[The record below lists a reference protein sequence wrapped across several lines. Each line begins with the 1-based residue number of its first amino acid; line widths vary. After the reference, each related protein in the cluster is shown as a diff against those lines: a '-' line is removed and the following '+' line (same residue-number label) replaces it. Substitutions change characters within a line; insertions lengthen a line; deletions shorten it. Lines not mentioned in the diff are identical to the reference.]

1 VGDPIVNEEARLVRG
16 ESGDNACHD
25 KRGNN
30 RGSDGHEYLGS
41 PLVTRWFAPSV
52 DAVVRFFRHPGHAQQ
67 QSIDSQL
74 SGNATLVDKADDA
87 DRVPQSLVPAW
98 QAELKSLLLR
108 PGAATELESVATQ
121 IRKVSAAY
129 EAVDLRRQ
137 LADSQP
143 GTHRR
148 ELARSLESLSA
159 QIWEMIPPFY
169 GGYAPKLAISVR
181 ERALAP
187 LDEAVI
193 LYRAITEEHGHASL
207 EDLARSVE
215 ASARCRWDI
224 ARLYWL
230 STPGGSGPV
239 EDDQAMA
246 ASEEAVALYRQ
257 LAAGNPEEYRP
268 HLARVLISLMHHRW
282 KGVVDPSPAL
292 EPVEEAIL
300 IYRTLADEDPEE
312 YQFMLAYALDRKN
325 LLLFWL
331 GDKAGA
337 IAAVEE
343 AITACLPRASIEPKA
358 WRLLADLRIQHGGLT
373 GRRVPTNCAGFVDD
387 GDPPPEPLDMPP
399 KPPNYAEVLWWL

>member
-1 VGDPIVNEEARLVRG
+1 M
-16 ESGDNACHD
+16 
-25 KRGNN
+25 
-30 RGSDGHEYLGS
+30 
-41 PLVTRWFAPSV
+41 TRWFASSV
-52 DAVVRFFRHPGHAQQ
+52 DAVVRFFSHRGYAQQ
-67 QSIDSQL
+67 QPIDSRL
-74 SGNATLVDKADDA
+74 SIHATPVDKADDA
-87 DRVPQSLVPAW
+87 DRVRQSLVPVW
-98 QAELKSLLLR
+98 QASLKSLLLQC
-108 PGAATELESVATQ
+108 PDAATELESLVRQ
-121 IRKVSAAY
+121 IRNVSAAH
-129 EAVDLRRQ
+129 EAVDHRRQ
-137 LADSQP
+137 LADSRP
-143 GTHRR
+143 AMHRR
-148 ELARSLESLSA
+148 ELARSLESFSA
-159 QIWEMIPPFY
+159 RLWEMIPPFH
-169 GGYAPKLAISVR
+169 GGYYDVPESAICAR

-187 LDEAVI
+187 LDEAVT
-193 LYRAITEEHGHASL
+193 LYRAIKEEHGHANL

-224 ARLYWL
+224 TRLRRR
-230 STPGGSGPV
+230 V

-257 LAAGNPEEYRP
+257 LAAGNPEEYRS

-282 KGVVDPSPAL
+282 KGIVDPSHTL
-292 EPVEEAIL
+292 EPVEEAIP

-373 GRRVPTNCAGFVDD
+373 GKRVPTNCAGFVDD

-399 KPPNYAEVLWWL
+399 KPRNYSEVMWWL